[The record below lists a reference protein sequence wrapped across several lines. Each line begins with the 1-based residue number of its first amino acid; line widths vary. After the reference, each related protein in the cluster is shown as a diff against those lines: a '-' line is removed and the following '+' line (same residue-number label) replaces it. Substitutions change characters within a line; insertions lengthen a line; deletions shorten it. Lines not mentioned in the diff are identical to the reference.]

1 MITLHELTSMNEL
14 EKVWE
19 ETTEKPVLLFKHSTT
34 CPLSA
39 QAMNEYQSFL
49 QSLDKDVSAY
59 MVKVIEERPISNKIA
74 EWTEVRH
81 HSPQIL
87 LVKDKE
93 VLWHTSHTKITTKN
107 MDKAFERAKIH

>member
-1 MITLHELTSMNEL
+1 MVSLHELESMEEL

-19 ETTEKPVLLFKHSTT
+19 ETRERPVLLFKHSTT

-39 QAMNEYQSFL
+39 RAIHEYQSFL
-49 QSLDKDVSAY
+49 QSTTKDISAY
-59 MVKVIEERPISNKIA
+59 MVKVIEQRPISNKI
-74 EWTEVRH
+74 EQLTEVRH

-87 LVKDKE
+87 LVKNKN

-107 MDKAFERAKIH
+107 IDRAFERADI